1 MRVSQCTFRYLKGSG
16 NRIHFKSKLMVEH
29 KAYLEVL
36 GLTMCFIL
44 NSEMKSTIKFYRCD
58 SHFLLHLVAKHI
70 KACNPIRNCFFSD
83 PRKIYHFI
91 YLGLQFG
98 SSLVMS
104 W

>member
-1 MRVSQCTFRYLKGSG
+1 MLVSQCTFRYLKGSG

-58 SHFLLHLVAKHI
+58 SHFLLHL
-70 KACNPIRNCFFSD
+70 
-83 PRKIYHFI
+83 
-91 YLGLQFG
+91 
-98 SSLVMS
+98 
-104 W
+104 